1 MDVGR
6 NFFMEGAMLDVS
18 RGGGQND
25 FLSGVIKVVKFHFTN
40 SESKIK
46 ISSTEKL
53 ITKYQ
58 IPKSWGRLWYP
69 FRGV

>member
-25 FLSGVIKVVKFHFTN
+25 FLSGVI
-40 SESKIK
+40 
-46 ISSTEKL
+46 
-53 ITKYQ
+53 
-58 IPKSWGRLWYP
+58 R
-69 FRGV
+69 